1 MTTQTA
7 MVVQTVG
14 APVVAFSNFPIPQPG
29 PRQVQVRVTVA
40 GLIPHDQ
47 KGRDIGLFTKDSLP
61 AVLGSDV
68 VGVVTVP
75 GEGATRFKVGDS
87 IFGQASI
94 APGSASKAT
103 QQYAV
108 LDEDFA
114 SVVPDGV
121 SEDDCATL
129 PTNVV
134 AGLVGFFD
142 EEQGLGLPNPWSSTE
157 SRSHLTNSSIL
168 IVGGGSNCGRFAT
181 QLAKLAGFGTI
192 VVVGG
197 KEEELRRYGATN
209 VVNRHGGDDVVLQRV
224 RDIVGDD
231 LVYAF
236 DAFNAPGSQ
245 HLAINA
251 LSKSKQGTL
260 ARLVWSRGAVDE
272 SKIHPKQAGYVLKG
286 VLGISHLKP
295 DIASPFWKR
304 IAEYLVEGKVQ
315 PLAYVV
321 EQGLDAAK
329 VNEVLD
335 RYRDGK
341 AVTQTHFRV
350 SEP

>member
-1 MTTQTA
+1 MPWIVRHHHGEHA
-7 MVVQTVG
+7 
-14 APVVAFSNFPIPQPG
+14 SLLIE
-29 PRQVQVRVTVA
+29 QVQVRVTIA
-40 GLIPHDQ
+40 GLNPHDQ

-61 AVLGSDV
+61 ALLGSDV

-75 GEGATRFKVGDS
+75 GEGATRFKKGDS

-114 SVVPDGV
+114 SIVPDGV

-129 PTNVV
+129 PTNIL

-142 EEQGLGLPNPWSSTE
+142 KEQGLGLPNPWSLTE
-157 SRSHLTNSSIL
+157 SRSHLANSSIL

-181 QLAKLAGFGTI
+181 QLAKLVGFGTV

-209 VVNRHGGDDVVLQRV
+209 VVDRHGGDDFVLQRI

-236 DAFNAPGSQ
+236 DAFNAPVGQ

-251 LSKSKQGTL
+251 LSNSKEGTL

-286 VLGISHLKP
+286 VLGFSHSKP
-295 DIASPFWKR
+295 DIAIPFWKH
-304 IAEYLVEGKVQ
+304 IAEYLVGGKIK
-315 PLAYVV
+315 PLAYVI
-321 EQGLDAAK
+321 EQGLDSAK

-341 AVTQTHFRV
+341 VVTQTHFHV
-350 SEP
+350 SES